1 LAAAYEAL
9 PWGEAFE
16 AEHRLKAMQGRKP
29 RMKPYLLAATAAFA
43 LASLGAQAQT
53 TLNVGM
59 SAADVNQ
66 LDPHRATTTQDK
78 PLTAWVFNGLVRFKP
93 GSASLEG
100 LEPDLAER
108 WESSPD
114 KTTWTFHLRKG
125 VKFHGD
131 YGELTA
137 DDVVFSLKR
146 AGDQKSSSFYADYAP
161 IESIEAVDPYT
172 VRIKL
177 KQAVPAFLGLVTNYH
192 GGFVVSR
199 KAIEKLGENF
209 RLNPIGTGPFK
220 FDAYKPNE
228 SVTFTAHKE
237 YFRGAPKIDRIV
249 YRLIPADS
257 ARDLAFSSG
266 ELDVV
271 YGRQDQKWVER
282 LKKEKGVEVTVL
294 RPAELGLLHL
304 NTKMKPLDDKR
315 VRQAVAHAIN
325 QKQIVSFKGDL
336 TADPPVSVVPT
347 GYLGTAETPM
357 LPHDVNKAKALLKE
371 AGFTGPLAVK
381 SVQSTLPSMLNTA
394 QILQS
399 QLKQAGIDLQL
410 EVVDHQTFHANIRKD
425 LSGATYY
432 TAARFPVADVYL
444 TQFFHSR
451 SIVGTPTAVTNFSH
465 CAVADKEIEAAR
477 TEPDL
482 AKQKELWATA
492 QKKIIEEVCAVPLFE
507 QLQVWAYK
515 TNVDFGYKLT
525 DAIHLG
531 PVITEATTK
540 K

>member
-1 LAAAYEAL
+1 MKHHLLAAA
-9 PWGEAFE
+9 
-16 AEHRLKAMQGRKP
+16 
-29 RMKPYLLAATAAFA
+29 AAFV
-43 LASLGAQAQT
+43 LAGAAQAQT

-78 PLTAWVFNGLVRFKP
+78 PLTAWVFSGLVRFKP

-114 KTTWTFHLRKG
+114 KLAWTFYLRKG

-146 AGDQKSSSFYADYAP
+146 AADQKSSSFYADYAA
-161 IESIEAVDPYT
+161 IESVEAVDPST
-172 VRIKL
+172 VRVKL

-192 GGFVVSR
+192 GGLVVSR
-199 KAIEKLGENF
+199 KAVEKLGENF
-209 RLNPIGTGPFK
+209 RLNPIGSGPFK
-220 FDAYKPNE
+220 FEAYKPNE
-228 SVTFTAHKE
+228 SVTFTAHKD

-249 YRLIPADS
+249 YRLLPADS

-282 LKKEKGVEVTVL
+282 MKKEKDVVVDVL
-294 RPAELGLLHL
+294 RPAELALLHL

-315 VRQAVAHAIN
+315 VRQAIAHAIN
-325 QKQIVSFKGDL
+325 RQQIVSFKGDL
-336 TADPPVSVVPT
+336 TADPPVSVVPA
-347 GYLGTAETPM
+347 GYLGTAETP
-357 LPHDVNKAKALLKE
+357 LAPYDVAKAKALLKE
-371 AGFTGPLAVK
+371 AGFTGPVVVR
-381 SVQSTLPSMLNTA
+381 SVQSTLPSMLNSA

-465 CAVADKEIEAAR
+465 CDVADKEIEAAR
-477 TEPDL
+477 GEPDL
-482 AKQKELWATA
+482 AKQKELWAAA
-492 QKKIIEEVCAVPLFE
+492 QRKIVEEVCAVPLFE
-507 QLQVWAYK
+507 QLQVWAHK
-515 TNVDFGYKLT
+515 ANVDFGFKLT

-531 PVITEATTK
+531 PVITETTTK

>member
-1 LAAAYEAL
+1 
-9 PWGEAFE
+9 
-16 AEHRLKAMQGRKP
+16 
-29 RMKPYLLAATAAFA
+29 MKPYLLAATAAFA

-137 DDVVFSLKR
+137 DDVVFSLRR

>member
-1 LAAAYEAL
+1 MKRHLLAAAAV
-9 PWGEAFE
+9 FV
-16 AEHRLKAMQGRKP
+16 
-29 RMKPYLLAATAAFA
+29 LAGA
-43 LASLGAQAQT
+43 AQAQT

-59 SAADVNQ
+59 SAADINQ
-66 LDPHRATTTQDK
+66 LDPHRSTTTQDK
-78 PLTAWVFNGLVRFKP
+78 PLTAWVFNGLVRFEP
-93 GSASLEG
+93 GSANLEG

-114 KTTWTFHLRKG
+114 KLTWTFYLRKG

-137 DDVVFSLKR
+137 DDVVFSLER

-161 IESIEAVDPYT
+161 IESVEAVDAYT

-199 KAIEKLGENF
+199 KAAEKLGENF

-220 FDAYKPNE
+220 FEAYKPNE
-228 SVTFTAHKE
+228 SVTFLANKD
-237 YFRGAPKIDRIV
+237 YFRGAPKIDRVV

-266 ELDVV
+266 ELDIV

-282 LKKEKGVEVTVL
+282 LKREKGVEVVVL

-304 NTKMKPLDDKR
+304 NTRMKPLDDKR
-315 VRQAVAHAIN
+315 VRQAIAHSIN

-336 TADPPVSVVPT
+336 TAGSPVSVVPA
-347 GYLGTAETPM
+347 GYLGTAEVPM
-357 LPHDVNKAKALLKE
+357 LPHDINKAKALLKE
-371 AGFTGPLAVK
+371 ASFTGPVAIK

-399 QLKQAGIDLQL
+399 QLKPAGIDLQL

-465 CAVADKEIEAAR
+465 CSVADKEIEAAR
-477 TEPDL
+477 VEPDL

-492 QKKIIEEVCAVPLFE
+492 QRKIVEEVCAVPLFE
-507 QLQVWAYK
+507 QLQVWAHK
-515 TNVDFGYKLT
+515 TNVDFGYELI

>member
-1 LAAAYEAL
+1 
-9 PWGEAFE
+9 
-16 AEHRLKAMQGRKP
+16 
-29 RMKPYLLAATAAFA
+29 MKRHLLAVAAVFV
-43 LASLGAQAQT
+43 LAGAAQAQT

-59 SAADVNQ
+59 SAADINQ
-66 LDPHRATTTQDK
+66 LDPHRSTTTQDK

-114 KTTWTFHLRKG
+114 KLTWTFYLRKG

-131 YGELTA
+131 YGELTS

-146 AGDQKSSSFYADYAP
+146 AGEQKSSSFYADYAP
-161 IESIEAVDPYT
+161 VESVEAVDPYT

-199 KAIEKLGENF
+199 KAVEKLGENF

-220 FDAYKPNE
+220 FEAYKPNE
-228 SVTFTAHKE
+228 SVTFVANKD

-266 ELDVV
+266 ELDIV

-282 LKKEKGVEVTVL
+282 QKKEKGVEVAVL

-315 VRQAVAHAIN
+315 VRQAIAHSIN

-336 TADPPVSVVPT
+336 TADLPVSVVPT
-347 GYLGTAETPM
+347 GYLGTAEVPL

-371 AGFTGPLAVK
+371 AGFTGPVAVK
-381 SVQSTLPSMLNTA
+381 SVQSSLPSMLNTG

-425 LSGATYY
+425 LSGAVYY

-465 CAVADKEIEAAR
+465 CSVADKEIEAAR

-492 QKKIIEEVCAVPLFE
+492 QRKIVEEVCAVPLFE
-507 QLQVWAYK
+507 QLQVWAHK

>member
-1 LAAAYEAL
+1 MT
-9 PWGEAFE
+9 
-16 AEHRLKAMQGRKP
+16 R
-29 RMKPYLLAATAAFA
+29 YLLAAAAA
-43 LASLGAQAQT
+43 LFLTGAGTQAET

-108 WESSPD
+108 WESSTD
-114 KTTWTFHLRKG
+114 KLTWIFHLRKG
-125 VKFHGD
+125 VKFHRE

-137 DDVVFSLKR
+137 DDVVFSLQR
-146 AGDQKSSSFYADYAP
+146 AADSKSSSFYADYAAF
-161 IESIEAVDPYT
+161 ESVDAIDPST
-172 VRIKL
+172 VQIKL

-192 GGFVVSR
+192 GGMIVSR
-199 KAIEKLGENF
+199 KAVEKLGENF

-220 FDAYKPNE
+220 FESYKPNE
-228 SVTFTAHKE
+228 SVTFVANKD

-257 ARDLAFSSG
+257 ARDLAFSAG

-282 LKKEKGVEVTVL
+282 QKKEKDVVVDVL

-304 NTKMKPLDDKR
+304 NTAMKPLDDKR
-315 VRQAVAHAIN
+315 VRQAIADAIN
-325 QKQIVSFKGDL
+325 RQQIVSFKGDL
-336 TADPPVSVVPT
+336 TADPPVSVVPA
-347 GYLGTAETPM
+347 GYLGTAQVP
-357 LPHDVNKAKALLKE
+357 LPTYDVAKAKALLKE
-371 AGFTGPLAVK
+371 AGFPNGVTIK
-381 SVQSTLPSMLNTA
+381 SVQSSLPSMLNTG

-425 LSGATYY
+425 LSGAIYY

-465 CAVADKEIEAAR
+465 CSVADKEIEAAR
-477 TEPDL
+477 GEPDP

-492 QKKIIEEVCAVPLFE
+492 QRKIIEEVCAVPLFE
-507 QLQVWAYK
+507 QLQVWAHK
-515 TNVDFGYKLT
+515 ANVDYGYKLT

-531 PVITEATTK
+531 PIITEATTK

>member
-1 LAAAYEAL
+1 
-9 PWGEAFE
+9 
-16 AEHRLKAMQGRKP
+16 
-29 RMKPYLLAATAAFA
+29 
-43 LASLGAQAQT
+43 
-53 TLNVGM
+53 V
-59 SAADVNQ
+59 
-66 LDPHRATTTQDK
+66 
-78 PLTAWVFNGLVRFKP
+78 
-93 GSASLEG
+93 
-100 LEPDLAER
+100 
-108 WESSPD
+108 
-114 KTTWTFHLRKG
+114 
-125 VKFHGD
+125 
-131 YGELTA
+131 
-137 DDVVFSLKR
+137 
-146 AGDQKSSSFYADYAP
+146 
-161 IESIEAVDPYT
+161 EAVDSHT

-199 KAIEKLGENF
+199 KAVEKLGENF
-209 RLNPIGTGPFK
+209 RLNPVGTGPFQ
-220 FDAYKPNE
+220 FEAYRPNE
-228 SVTFTAHKE
+228 SVTFVANKN

-257 ARDLAFSSG
+257 ARDLAFSAG
-266 ELDVV
+266 ELDIV
-271 YGRQDQKWVER
+271 YGRQDDKWVDR
-282 LKKEKGVEVTVL
+282 LKKEKGVEVVVL

-315 VRQAVAHAIN
+315 VRQAIAHAIN

-347 GYLGTAETPM
+347 GYLGTSEAPM
-357 LPHDVNKAKALLKE
+357 LAHDVNKAKALLKE
-371 AGFTGPLAVK
+371 AGFTGTLAVK

-465 CAVADKEIEAAR
+465 CNVADKEIEAAR
-477 TEPDL
+477 IEPDL

-492 QKKIIEEVCAVPLFE
+492 QRKIVEEVCAVPLFE
-507 QLQVWAYK
+507 QLQVWAHK
-515 TNVDFGYKLT
+515 TNVDYGYKLT

>member
-1 LAAAYEAL
+1 MKPTVLAAAAVL
-9 PWGEAFE
+9 
-16 AEHRLKAMQGRKP
+16 
-29 RMKPYLLAATAAFA
+29 LLAGA
-43 LASLGAQAQT
+43 AQAET

-78 PLTAWVFNGLVRFKP
+78 PLTAWMFNGLVRFKP

-114 KTTWTFHLRKG
+114 KITWTFYLRKG
-125 VKFHGD
+125 VKFHGG

-137 DDVVFSLKR
+137 DDVVLSLKR
-146 AGDQKSSSFYADYAP
+146 AADSKFSSFYADYAP
-161 IESIEAVDPYT
+161 IDSVEAVDPHT

-199 KAIEKLGENF
+199 KAVEKFGENF
-209 RLNPIGTGPFK
+209 RLNPIGTGPFR
-220 FDAYKPNE
+220 FEAYKPNE
-228 SVTFTAHKE
+228 SVVLIAHKD

-257 ARDLAFSSG
+257 ARDLAFASG
-266 ELDVV
+266 ELDLV

-282 LKKEKGVEVTVL
+282 QKKEKGVVVDVL
-294 RPAELGLLHL
+294 RPAELGQLHL

-315 VRQAVAHAIN
+315 VRQAIAHAIN
-325 QKQIVSFKGDL
+325 RQQIVSFKGDL
-336 TADPPVSVVPT
+336 TADLPVSVVPA
-347 GYLGTAETPM
+347 GYLGTVQAPL
-357 LPHDVNKAKALLKE
+357 LPNDVAKAKALLKD
-371 AGFTGPLAVK
+371 AGFSGPLAVK

-410 EVVDHQTFHANIRKD
+410 ETVDHQTFHANIRKD
-425 LSGATYY
+425 LSAATYY

-465 CAVADKEIEAAR
+465 CAVADSEIEAAR

-482 AKQKELWATA
+482 AKQKELWAAA
-492 QKKIIEEVCAVPLFE
+492 QRKIVEEVCAVPLFE
-507 QLQVWAYK
+507 QLQVWAHK
-515 TNVDFGYKLT
+515 SSLDFGYELK

>member
-1 LAAAYEAL
+1 
-9 PWGEAFE
+9 
-16 AEHRLKAMQGRKP
+16 
-29 RMKPYLLAATAAFA
+29 MKRYLLAAAAA
-43 LASLGAQAQT
+43 LLLAGGGAWAET

-108 WESSPD
+108 WDSSPD
-114 KTTWTFHLRKG
+114 KLTWTFYLRKG

-146 AGDQKSSSFYADYAP
+146 AADSKSSSFYADYAP
-161 IESIEAVDPYT
+161 IDSVEAIDPST

-192 GGFVVSR
+192 GGMVVSR
-199 KAIEKLGENF
+199 KAVEKLGENF

-220 FDAYKPNE
+220 FESYKPNE
-228 SVTFTAHKE
+228 SVIFVAHNE

-257 ARDLAFSSG
+257 ARDLAFSAG

-282 LKKEKGVEVTVL
+282 QKKEKDVIVDVL

-304 NTKMKPLDDKR
+304 NTTMKPLDDKR
-315 VRQAVAHAIN
+315 VRQAIADSIN
-325 QKQIVSFKGDL
+325 PQQIVSFKGDL
-336 TADPPVSVVPT
+336 TADPPVSVVPA
-347 GYLGTAETPM
+347 GYLGTAQVP
-357 LPHDVNKAKALLKE
+357 LPKHDVAKAKALLKE
-371 AGFTGPLAVK
+371 AGFPNGVAIK
-381 SVQSTLPSMLNTA
+381 SVQSSLPSMLNTG

-425 LSGATYY
+425 LSGAVYY

-465 CAVADKEIEAAR
+465 CSVADKEIEAAR
-477 TEPDL
+477 AESDL

-492 QKKIIEEVCAVPLFE
+492 QRKIIEEVCAVPLFE
-507 QLQVWAYK
+507 QLQVWAHK
-515 TNVDFGYKLT
+515 ANVDYGYKLT

-531 PVITEATTK
+531 PIITETTTK

>member
-1 LAAAYEAL
+1 MKRHLLAAAAAL
-9 PWGEAFE
+9 V
-16 AEHRLKAMQGRKP
+16 
-29 RMKPYLLAATAAFA
+29 LAGA
-43 LASLGAQAQT
+43 GAQAQT

-59 SAADVNQ
+59 SAADINQ
-66 LDPHRATTTQDK
+66 LDPHRSTTTQDK

-114 KTTWTFHLRKG
+114 KLTWTFQLRKG

-131 YGELTA
+131 YGELTS
-137 DDVVFSLKR
+137 DDVVFSLRR

-161 IESIEAVDPYT
+161 IESVEAVDSHT

-199 KAIEKLGENF
+199 KAVEKLGENF

-220 FDAYKPNE
+220 FETYRPNE
-228 SVTFTAHKE
+228 SVTFAANKD

-257 ARDLAFSSG
+257 ARDLAFSAG
-266 ELDVV
+266 ELDIV
-271 YGRQDQKWVER
+271 YGRQDDKWVDR
-282 LKKEKGVEVTVL
+282 LKKEKGVEVVVL

-315 VRQAVAHAIN
+315 VRQAIAHAIN

-347 GYLGTAETPM
+347 GYLGTSDPPM

-371 AGFTGPLAVK
+371 AGFTGTLAVK

-465 CAVADKEIEAAR
+465 CSVADKEIEAAR
-477 TEPDL
+477 VEPDL

-492 QKKIIEEVCAVPLFE
+492 QRKIVEEVCAVPLFE
-507 QLQVWAYK
+507 QLQVWAHK
-515 TNVDFGYKLT
+515 TNVDYGYKLT

>member
-1 LAAAYEAL
+1 I
-9 PWGEAFE
+9 
-16 AEHRLKAMQGRKP
+16 
-29 RMKPYLLAATAAFA
+29 
-43 LASLGAQAQT
+43 
-53 TLNVGM
+53 
-59 SAADVNQ
+59 NQ
-66 LDPHRATTTQDK
+66 LDPHRLTTTQDK

-93 GSASLEG
+93 GSANLEA

-108 WESSPD
+108 WESTPD
-114 KTTWTFHLRKG
+114 KLTWTFHLRKG

-146 AGDQKSSSFYADYAP
+146 AGDQKSSSFYADYAAV
-161 IESIEAVDPYT
+161 ETVEAVDPYT

-199 KAIEKLGENF
+199 KAVEKLGENF

-220 FDAYKPNE
+220 FEVYKPNE
-228 SVTFTAHKE
+228 SVTFVANKD

-282 LKKEKGVEVTVL
+282 MKKEKGIEVVVL
-294 RPAELGLLHL
+294 RPAELALLHL
-304 NTKMKPLDDKR
+304 NSTMKPLDDKR
-315 VRQAVAHAIN
+315 VRQAIAHAIS

-336 TADPPVSVVPT
+336 TADPPVSIVPA
-347 GYLGTAETPM
+347 GYLGTAEVPL

-371 AGFTGPLAVK
+371 AGFSGPVVVK
-381 SVQSTLPSMLNTA
+381 SVQSSLPSMLSTS
-394 QILQS
+394 QVLQS
-399 QLKQAGIDLQL
+399 QLKQVGIDLQL

-425 LSGATYY
+425 LSGAVYY

-451 SIVGTPTAVTNFSH
+451 AIVGTPTAVTNFSH
-465 CAVADKEIEAAR
+465 CSVADKEIEAAR
-477 TEPDL
+477 IEADP

-492 QKKIIEEVCAVPLFE
+492 QRKIVDEVCAVPLFE

-515 TNVDFGYKLT
+515 SNVDFGYKLT